1 MIENKLKR
9 EEQIMKLFNCYSMVF
24 FSLFSG
30 SVYAASFNCDHART
44 QTEQAICE
52 HRAVNDADV
61 KMATTYNII
70 KRLVPMGTRGVI
82 QDEQMKW
89 LQLRD
94 QCSNSRNCLIEVY
107 KMRQQKLDMYMD
119 RVYRQG
125 PF

>member
-1 MIENKLKR
+1 
-9 EEQIMKLFNCYSMVF
+9 MKAGILIF
-24 FSLFSG
+24 LIGLSG
-30 SVYAASFNCDHART
+30 WCASIHAASFNCEKART
-44 QTEQAICE
+44 QTEHAICE

-61 KMATTYNII
+61 KMVTTYNII

-82 QDEQMKW
+82 QDEQVRW

-94 QCSNSRNCLIEVY
+94 QCVDSSRCLIEVY
-107 KMRQQKLDMYMD
+107 KMRQQKLETYMD